1 MFEHIRLAVAT
12 AALTAVGAMLWS
24 PTAAEAGR
32 DYAVPQAPCDTVGEQ
47 RQARNGETYRCE
59 QRRGDDCPVWH
70 WVWRPDK
77 PKGGWA
83 PRSGAPCAKCPPSPS
98 ASVSPSGKP
107 SVSASP
113 SPSKPGNA
121 KPSRSTN
128 THSTSS
134 TAATPGGEDYNNHPG
149 TLPVTGPRAALLAI
163 AGAALVLLGG
173 GALWAGRKPRRRR
186 KPYPPTAPRVD
197 NN

>member
-1 MFEHIRLAVAT
+1 MIERIRLAVAT

-32 DYAVPQAPCDTVGEQ
+32 DYAVPQAPCDTVGAQ

-77 PKGGWA
+77 PKGGWT
-83 PRSGAPCAKCPPSPS
+83 PRSGAPCARCSPSPS
-98 ASVSPSGKP
+98 ASVSSSEKP
-107 SVSASP
+107 SASASP
-113 SPSKPGNA
+113 PSSQMSSA
-121 KPSRSTN
+121 TPSRSATA
-128 THSTSS
+128 HSTSP
-134 TAATPGGEDYNNHPG
+134 TAAAPGGEDYNNHPG
-149 TLPVTGPRAALLAI
+149 TLPVTGRGTALLAI

-186 KPYPPTAPRVD
+186 KPYPPTAPRLD